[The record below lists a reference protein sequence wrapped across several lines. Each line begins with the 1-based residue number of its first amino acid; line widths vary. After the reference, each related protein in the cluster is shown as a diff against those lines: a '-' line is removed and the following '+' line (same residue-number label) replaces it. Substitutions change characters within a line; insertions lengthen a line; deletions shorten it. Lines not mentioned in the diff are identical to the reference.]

1 PVRCQ
6 EESRVLDTAGCDD
19 VGACHDGEA
28 AAGEGAGADLFDVP
42 AVRVR
47 VDRNGVRM
55 EVDRYVGSRFDR
67 SVVAGGEAA
76 SVLADDLG
84 DDGFD
89 RIATKRQDGVWAF
102 RAPAGEVPVGDR
114 QAGLDSGAR
123 VIGIEIGPGD
133 WPTAFR
139 DPVAGLEID
148 RLERSAEP
156 APVVRRAAEVAKSG
170 CLQWEIQEPDDDAD
184 VQVVDLV
191 LVFEAAAFEDDD
203 LQGRSGKLTGDR
215 H

>member
-1 PVRCQ
+1 
-6 EESRVLDTAGCDD
+6 
-19 VGACHDGEA
+19 
-28 AAGEGAGADLFDVP
+28 
-42 AVRVR
+42 
-47 VDRNGVRM
+47 M

-67 SVVAGGEAA
+67 SVVAGGEAS
-76 SVLADDLG
+76 SVLVDDLG
-84 DDGFD
+84 DDRFD
-89 RIATKRQDGVWAF
+89 RIATERQHGVWAF

-114 QAGLDSGAR
+114 QAGLDGGAR
-123 VIGIEIGPGD
+123 VVGIEIGPGD
-133 WPTAFR
+133 GPTAFR

-156 APVVRRAAEVAKSG
+156 APVVRRATEVAKSG
-170 CLQWEIQEPDDDAD
+170 CLQWEIREPDDVAD

-215 H
+215 HSGRTASDDAKVRVDHGIGGDISGVDDHGHRVTGVSVPYILSAAAAMKKR